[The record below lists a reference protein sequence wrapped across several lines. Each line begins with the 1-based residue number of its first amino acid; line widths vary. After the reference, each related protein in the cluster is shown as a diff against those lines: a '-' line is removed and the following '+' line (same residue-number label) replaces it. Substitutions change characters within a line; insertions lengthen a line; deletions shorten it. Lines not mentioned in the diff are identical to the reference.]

1 MKKAGVLPRY
11 FVEDDHGPIVPKSVY
26 YQVQG
31 ERKRR
36 SALMLDPSK
45 LRFGKRLALNGRLI
59 CGHCGRVLKRYV
71 KPDETK
77 TDWRCRQ
84 RAMVKKSNLK
94 EGTGM
99 RCDLR
104 IVREAD
110 VQNVVAMAFN
120 ELPSMRDELIVA
132 QERLL
137 TGEIGRID
145 ALLSTLN
152 GQQDQME
159 NRLDQLAAT
168 MEEPVNT
175 TVVSEVGGEPEVD
188 GSSTEVEFLK
198 AQIVSIRN
206 QKNALYAERAEHAN
220 KEVQL
225 RILLELVEQILG
237 EVKEIEGG
245 SGACYDYEEF
255 FRRTRYTVPEG
266 VIQDGMMVRFDNDLV
281 IRYLENILVE
291 DHGYTVR
298 FKAGVEVKVE
308 G

>member
-1 MKKAGVLPRY
+1 M
-11 FVEDDHGPIVPKSVY
+11 
-26 YQVQG
+26 
-31 ERKRR
+31 
-36 SALMLDPSK
+36 
-45 LRFGKRLALNGRLI
+45 
-59 CGHCGRVLKRYV
+59 
-71 KPDETK
+71 
-77 TDWRCRQ
+77 
-84 RAMVKKSNLK
+84 
-94 EGTGM
+94 
-99 RCDLR
+99 
-104 IVREAD
+104 READ
-110 VQNVVAMAFN
+110 VQNVMVMAFN
-120 ELPSMRDELIVA
+120 ELPGMRDDLIVA

-145 ALLSTLN
+145 ALLSILN

-159 NRLDQLAAT
+159 NRLDQLAAA

-225 RILLELVEQILG
+225 RILLELVEQMMG
-237 EVKEIEGG
+237 EDLTAGEE

-255 FRRTRYTVPEG
+255 FRRTRYAVPEG
-266 VIQDGMMVRFDNDLV
+266 VIKDGRMVRFDNDLV
-281 IRYLENILVE
+281 IRHLESIVVE
-291 DHGYTVR
+291 NHGYTVH